1 LIAYQAYAAAG
12 VYDYNQ
18 NGMDWPDICASGL
31 EQSPINFDRR
41 MEVLRNDLTIDV
53 FGWDASPSKIAL
65 PEGKKNERTN

>member
-1 LIAYQAYAAAG
+1 
-12 VYDYNQ
+12 
-18 NGMDWPDICASGL
+18 MDWPDICASGL